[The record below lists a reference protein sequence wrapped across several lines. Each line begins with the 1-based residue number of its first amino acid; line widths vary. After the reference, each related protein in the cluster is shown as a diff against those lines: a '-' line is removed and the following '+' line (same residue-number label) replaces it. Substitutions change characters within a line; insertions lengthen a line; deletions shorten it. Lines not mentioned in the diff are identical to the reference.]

1 MLYICG
7 TDEYGTATE
16 TKAIEE
22 GVTPQQLTEKY
33 HKLHSQIY
41 EWFNISFDRF
51 GRTST
56 AEQTKI
62 CQDIFLRL
70 HKRGFFEERSVQQLY
85 CDACQ
90 RFLADRFVEG
100 QCPYCAYEDARGD
113 QCDRCGKL
121 INAVDLIKPACKL
134 CRAKPEMR
142 TSTHLFLDLPKIEP
156 KLRQWL
162 DDTIGLDESADA
174 MIDAAG
180 SNDKTSDETN
190 DASKAKFNHWT
201 HTAKVIA
208 RSWIHDGLKSR
219 CITRDLKW
227 GTPVPLPG
235 YEDKVFYVWFDA
247 PIGYLSI
254 TAGLIGDRWTSWW
267 KNSNQ
272 VQLYQF
278 MAKDNV
284 PFHAL
289 IFPSMQLAAD
299 DQYTLVNHLIGIDYL
314 NYEDSKF
321 SKSRGVGVF
330 GTDAMETEIPAD
342 VWRFYL
348 LSIRPESQDSNFSW
362 ADLQTRNNS
371 ELLNNLGNFVHRA
384 LSFLVKNFEGA
395 IGPLDLTL
403 EDVQLLASVNRE
415 LSEYYRLLDGARL
428 RDALRHVL
436 NISRLGN
443 QHVQSSSAWTLIKG
457 SEEDRQ
463 RAWTVI
469 SLCANLSA
477 LITLMLS
484 PYMPHLTHQMSQQL
498 NLSVTKLVGSRFHP
512 LLPSGHKIGSVCIL
526 F

>member
-1 MLYICG
+1 VCG

-22 GVTPQQLTEKY
+22 KVTPQQLTEKY

-41 EWFNISFDRF
+41 DWFNISFDRF

-56 AEQTKI
+56 EQQTQI
-62 CQDIFLRL
+62 CQEIFGRL
-70 HKRGFFEERSVQQLY
+70 HQRGYFEERSIQQLY
-85 CDACQ
+85 CVPCE

-100 QCPYCAYEDARGD
+100 RCPYCAYDDARGD

-121 INAVDLIKPACKL
+121 INAPELINPACKL

-162 DDTIGLDESADA
+162 DDTIGLEDPE
-174 MIDAAG
+174 AAG
-180 SNDKTSDETN
+180 ETTEN
-190 DASKAKFNHWT
+190 ASKEKPNHWT
-201 HTAKVIA
+201 NTAKVIA
-208 RSWIHDGLKSR
+208 RAWIRDGLKSR

-254 TAGLIGDRWTSWW
+254 TAGLTDEWAAWW
-267 KNSNQ
+267 KNPNQ

-289 IFPSMQLAAD
+289 IFPSMQLAAED
-299 DQYTLVNHLIGIDYL
+299 NYTLCSHLIGIEYL

-321 SKSRGVGVF
+321 SKSRGIGVF
-330 GTDAMETEIPAD
+330 GTDAMETEIDAD

-348 LSIRPESQDSNFSW
+348 LSIRPESQDSSFSW
-362 ADLQTRNNS
+362 ADLQARNNS

-384 LSFLVKNFEGA
+384 LSFLVKNFDSK
-395 IGPLDLTL
+395 IGPLTL
-403 EDVQLLASVNRE
+403 KAEDVQLLASVNRE
-415 LSEYYRLLDGARL
+415 LASYYELLDGVRL

-457 SEEDRQ
+457 SEEDRI

-477 LITLMLS
+477 LIALLLS
-484 PYMPHLTHQMSQQL
+484 PYMPTVAKQLAQQL
-498 NLSVTKLVGSRFHP
+498 NLSSTKLSGNRFAP
-512 LLPSGHKIGSVCIL
+512 LLPTGHTIGSVIISSSLSLCVV